1 MMEIVI
7 YITCGFIFG
16 FAFYLLSKKKDSG
29 DPSVLSTQL
38 SELSRRFTVLEE
50 AAKNMGNMQSSID
63 TTFKSFQNML
73 DDKQERGAFSEVELE
88 KLLRDRLP
96 SNYLKF
102 QETLSNGKRV
112 DCLIDFGDIN
122 SRIGIDSKF
131 VLDNFKSLQLS
142 ETKEDIKKYKE
153 YENISEI
160 ILFDSKG
167 YEKSISF
174 DHNLLDEV
182 EDPIEKMIAGNIKIE
197 DVTNF
202 KNKHYILD
210 VSGSLE
216 SSKGVKD
223 INKIDKFLNTV
234 HNINS

>member
-1 MMEIVI
+1 MKGCKICGISDPKTLTYIVDHPHPPQFV
-7 YITCGFIFG
+7 GFIVNWK
-16 FAFYLLSKKKDSG
+16 ASSRYVELDRLKELLNIDKKKSKYVAVVVKNDE
-29 DPSVLSTQL
+29 ST
-38 SELSRRFTVLEE
+38 
-50 AAKNMGNMQSSID
+50 
-63 TTFKSFQNML
+63 
-73 DDKQERGAFSEVELE
+73 LE
-88 KLLRDRLP
+88 KIKDLP
-96 SNYLKF
+96 FDYY
-102 QETLSNGKRV
+102 QMY
-112 DCLIDFGDIN
+112 DCSPEEIIKIKQKYNKKIIAALTIEN
-122 SRIGIDSKF
+122 
-131 VLDNFKSLQLS
+131 
-142 ETKEDIKKYKE
+142 KEDIKKYKE

-167 YEKSISF
+167 YERSMSF

-182 EDPIEKMIAGNIKIE
+182 DDHTKKMIAGNIKIE

-202 KNKHYILD
+202 KNKHYMLD

>member
-1 MMEIVI
+1 MIKGCKICGISDPKTLTYIVNHPHPPQFV
-7 YITCGFIFG
+7 GFIVNWK
-16 FAFYLLSKKKDSG
+16 ASSRYVELDRLKELLNIDKKKSKYVAVVVKNDE
-29 DPSVLSTQL
+29 ST
-38 SELSRRFTVLEE
+38 
-50 AAKNMGNMQSSID
+50 
-63 TTFKSFQNML
+63 
-73 DDKQERGAFSEVELE
+73 LE
-88 KLLRDRLP
+88 KIKDLP
-96 SNYLKF
+96 FDYY
-102 QETLSNGKRV
+102 QMY
-112 DCLIDFGDIN
+112 DCSPEEIIKIKEKYNKKIIAALTIEN
-122 SRIGIDSKF
+122 
-131 VLDNFKSLQLS
+131 
-142 ETKEDIKKYKE
+142 KEDIKKYKE

-167 YEKSISF
+167 YEKSMSF

-182 EDPIEKMIAGNIKIE
+182 EDHIEKMIAGNIKIE

>member
-1 MMEIVI
+1 MIKGCKICGISDPKTLTYIVDHP
-7 YITCGFIFG
+7 YPPQFVGFIVNWK
-16 FAFYLLSKKKDSG
+16 ASSRYVELDKLKELLNIDKKKSKYVAVVVKNDE
-29 DPSVLSTQL
+29 ST
-38 SELSRRFTVLEE
+38 
-50 AAKNMGNMQSSID
+50 
-63 TTFKSFQNML
+63 
-73 DDKQERGAFSEVELE
+73 LE
-88 KLLRDRLP
+88 KIKDLP
-96 SNYLKF
+96 FDYY
-102 QETLSNGKRV
+102 QMY
-112 DCLIDFGDIN
+112 DCSPEEI
-122 SRIGIDSKF
+122 
-131 VLDNFKSLQLS
+131 FKI
-142 ETKEDIKKYKE
+142 KEKYNKKIIAALTIENNEDVRKYKD

-167 YEKSISF
+167 YEKSMSF

-182 EDPIEKMIAGNIKIE
+182 EDHIEKMIAGNIKIE

-202 KNKHYILD
+202 KNKHCVLD

>member
-1 MMEIVI
+1 MIKGCKICGVKDSDTLN
-7 YITCGFIFG
+7 YIINHTHPPKFIGFICN
-16 FAFYLLSKKKDSG
+16 YPKSSRYVELDRLKELLNIDKKKSKYVAVVVKNDESTLEKIKDLPFDYYQMYDCSPEEIIKIKEKYSKKII
-29 DPSVLSTQL
+29 
-38 SELSRRFTVLEE
+38 
-50 AAKNMGNMQSSID
+50 AALTIEN
-63 TTFKSFQNML
+63 
-73 DDKQERGAFSEVELE
+73 
-88 KLLRDRLP
+88 
-96 SNYLKF
+96 
-102 QETLSNGKRV
+102 
-112 DCLIDFGDIN
+112 
-122 SRIGIDSKF
+122 
-131 VLDNFKSLQLS
+131 
-142 ETKEDIKKYKE
+142 KEDIKKYKE

-167 YEKSISF
+167 YEKSMSF
-174 DHNLLDEV
+174 DHNLLDEI
-182 EDPIEKMIAGNIKIE
+182 EDHTEKMIAGNIKIE

>member
-1 MMEIVI
+1 MIKGCKICGISDPKTLTYIVDHPHPPQFV
-7 YITCGFIFG
+7 GFIVNWK
-16 FAFYLLSKKKDSG
+16 ASSRYVELDRLKELLNINKKKSKYVAVIVKNDE
-29 DPSVLSTQL
+29 ST
-38 SELSRRFTVLEE
+38 
-50 AAKNMGNMQSSID
+50 
-63 TTFKSFQNML
+63 
-73 DDKQERGAFSEVELE
+73 LE
-88 KLLRDRLP
+88 KIKDLP
-96 SNYLKF
+96 FDYY
-102 QETLSNGKRV
+102 QMY
-112 DCLIDFGDIN
+112 DCSPEEI
-122 SRIGIDSKF
+122 
-131 VLDNFKSLQLS
+131 FKIKEKYNKKIIAALTI
-142 ETKEDIKKYKE
+142 ENKEDIKKYKE

-167 YEKSISF
+167 YEKSMSF

-182 EDPIEKMIAGNIKIE
+182 EDHIEKMIAGNIKIE
-197 DVTNF
+197 DVTDF